1 MQLNISFNV
10 HRETLAIKLLDFGV
24 QNFKYQSRFIIIIIH
39 AYVTLM
45 LIKLL
50 ILEHST
56 KGLKWWKSKYFS
68 FIEII
73 KSELSRFIL

>member
-1 MQLNISFNV
+1 MS
-10 HRETLAIKLLDFGV
+10 TGKLAIKLLDFGV

-39 AYVTLM
+39 TYVALM
-45 LIKLL
+45 LITLL

-56 KGLKWWKSKYFS
+56 KGLKWWKSKCFS

>member
-1 MQLNISFNV
+1 MQLSVSFNV

-24 QNFKYQSRFIIIIIH
+24 QNFKYQSRFIIIFIH
-39 AYVTLM
+39 IYVALM

-56 KGLKWWKSKYFS
+56 KGLRMMKGC
-68 FIEII
+68 FIFIKII
-73 KSELSRFIL
+73 KSKLSRFIL